1 MNVDEFIGSE
11 ILKMPIDWHEDDSR
25 GCYFAINSKLIGYC
39 NYLDHLDGQDDLFE
53 NNKWDLDFI
62 EVKKLARK
70 LALGLSNV
78 LSKYLNES
86 NRYAAYEV
94 FKNTLEEEHKYGS
107 ESSIRLEQLLLV
119 QRIPDISYRIR
130 YSEFSLLDQKDLFH
144 IPFEERYK
152 VADERYSVSGNPCLY
167 LSNSLYL
174 CFREKQLESYNNQYA
189 SLVRYF
195 PIDEIKNY
203 VIDLTWDK
211 DLIDSESKLR
221 FIITWP
227 LLAACNILVHDYSHK
242 FRCEYLIPQMILNW
256 VMHGRQRILGVKYNS
271 TKISSSSKDVGAFHN
286 YAFPA
291 KSNLGLEYGVELT
304 EHFHLTKPILMS
316 ESVQSSS
323 RIFKLQHDV
332 EQVGLFGSVVNYEE
346 TQFASVENYLLNQPT
361 HKVLNSQ
368 YNFSD
373 YTNLLMRKRKN
384 VQ

>member
-1 MNVDEFIGSE
+1 MNVNEFIGSE
-11 ILKMPIDWHEDDSR
+11 ILKMPIKWREEDSR
-25 GCYFAINSKLIGYC
+25 GCHFAINGRLIGYI
-39 NYLDHLDGQDDLFE
+39 NYLDHLDDQDDLFK
-53 NNKWDLDFI
+53 NNRWNLDLI
-62 EVKKLARK
+62 EVKKLASK
-70 LALGLSNV
+70 FALGLTNV

-94 FKNTLEEEHKYGS
+94 FKNTLEEENKYGS
-107 ESSIRLEQLLLV
+107 GSSIRLEELLLV

-130 YSEFSLLDQKDLFH
+130 SSESFLLDQKDLFH
-144 IPFEERYK
+144 IPFDERYK

-195 PIDEIKNY
+195 PFDEIKNY
-203 VIDLTWDK
+203 VLDLTWDRV
-211 DLIDSESKLR
+211 LVDSESKLR

-227 LLAACNILVHDYSHK
+227 LLAACNIFVHDYDHK

-271 TKISSSSKDVGAFHN
+271 TKISPNFKDIGVFYN

-304 EHFHLTKPILMS
+304 EYFHLTKPIHMT
-316 ESVQSSS
+316 ESFQSDS
-323 RIFKLQHDV
+323 RIFKLQHQV
-332 EQVGLFGSVVNYEE
+332 EQVDLLDSVVKYEK
-346 TQFASVENYLLNQPT
+346 THFAAVENYLLGQPT
-361 HKVLNSQ
+361 HKVLNSR

-373 YTNLLMRKRKN
+373 YTNLLMRKRKK
-384 VQ
+384 